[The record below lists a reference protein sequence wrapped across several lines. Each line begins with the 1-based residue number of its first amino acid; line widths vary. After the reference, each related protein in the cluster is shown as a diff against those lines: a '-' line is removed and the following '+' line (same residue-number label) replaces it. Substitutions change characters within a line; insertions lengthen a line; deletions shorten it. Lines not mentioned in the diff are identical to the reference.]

1 MITGNR
7 ARTSSVRMEDVARR
21 ARVSTT
27 TVSRALRTPGKV
39 SYLTRRRVVRA
50 MRETG
55 YVQNLVA
62 GSLASNRTNVIA
74 AIVPSLDHP
83 AWGKAIAA
91 TAEVLRANGFHLL
104 IGEGSFSIA
113 EEEDLIEA
121 FLGRRPDG
129 ILLHGRHHSPRAM
142 RLLRGAG
149 IPIVELGELKG
160 RPLDM
165 VASFSNFDAGKALT
179 SYLLDRGYKR
189 IGMVSLP
196 RQVNQRHYQRW
207 RGYRAALRERRRAG
221 VDSLTVETTLDY
233 RKGAEALL
241 ALLDRAPHTDAVF
254 FTNDVLAAGALFEC
268 SRRGWSV
275 PGRIAVAGF
284 GDQAIA
290 SEVVPALT
298 TVHIPREEIG
308 ALAGRML
315 LDRANGKTVLPKVVD
330 VGFRVVKRESA

>member
-1 MITGNR
+1 MGSN
-7 ARTSSVRMEDVARR
+7 SVRMEDVARR
-21 ARVSTT
+21 VGVSTA
-27 TVSRALRTPGKV
+27 TVSRALRTPEKV
-39 SYLTRRRVVRA
+39 SDPTRRRVVRA
-50 MRETG
+50 MQQTG

-74 AIVPSLDHP
+74 AIIPSLDHP

-91 TAEVLRANGFHLL
+91 TAEVLRRNGFHLL

-113 EEEDLIEA
+113 EEEHLIAA
-121 FLGRRPDG
+121 FLGRRPEG
-129 ILLHGRHHSPRAM
+129 IILHGRHHSPRATK
-142 RLLRGAG
+142 LLRGAG

-196 RQVNQRHYQRW
+196 REINPRHYQRW
-207 RGYRAALRERRRAG
+207 RGYRAALRERGQAG
-221 VDSLTVETTLDY
+221 GDPLTVETTLDY

-241 ALLDRAPHTDAVF
+241 ALLEREPQTDAVF

-268 SRRGWSV
+268 LRRGWSV
-275 PGRIAVAGF
+275 PGRIAIAGF

-290 SEVVPALT
+290 SEVVPPLT

-308 ALAGRML
+308 SLAGRML
-315 LDRANGKTVLPKVVD
+315 LDRANGKTVVPKIVD